1 MLAVRDNARAHGTS
15 RAVVALEGDCRRP
28 CWRRL
33 PSTPWVRAMWSAW
46 CWDATTSLRP
56 AQEEAEAAR
65 CAAVRAI
72 AERLHIRTVERDA
85 PDAARVLDRDV
96 SAAMPSACAL
106 ARWASCWR
114 IRRSSW
120 VRWC

>member
-1 MLAVRDNARAHGTS
+1 MPSSLLAALAVD
-15 RAVVALEGDCRRP
+15 ALGPRNVIGLVLGRN
-28 CWRRL
+28 RIF
-33 PSTPWVRAMWSAW
+33 T
-46 CWDATTSLRP
+46 P

-96 SAAMPSACAL
+96 SAGDAERLRSRTLGLMLEDTALELGAM
-106 ARWASCWR
+106 ASEPA
-114 IRRSSW
+114 
-120 VRWC
+120 VQN